1 VRHLPEIH
9 IRSFG
14 AVVSAQ
20 LHISDERWKA
30 LRRERTPI
38 PDPEH
43 ISLTIDTGAS
53 SSWIR
58 SAYLKKLGIFQPR
71 SWEDVVTTGGVVE
84 RQPLYEVCLILGVE
98 GTPLAK
104 RFNTLFGV
112 NEFED
117 EPHDGL
123 LGRNEL
129 RHLQFV
135 WNGPAE
141 SVRISYD

>member
-1 VRHLPEIH
+1 MRQHPEIQ

-14 AVVSAQ
+14 ALVSAQ
-20 LHISDERWKA
+20 LYISDERWRA
-30 LRRERTPI
+30 LRRAGQPVPE
-38 PDPEH
+38 PEH
-43 ISLTIDTGAS
+43 ISLTLDTGAT

-58 SAYLKKLGIFQPR
+58 PAYLKKLGILQPR
-71 SWEDVVTTGGVVE
+71 SWFDVVTADGVVATE
-84 RQPLYEVCLILGVE
+84 PAYEVSLILGGV
-98 GTPLAK
+98 GTPLTK
-104 RFNTLFGV
+104 KFNTLFGCRD
-112 NEFED
+112 FED

-141 SVRISYD
+141 SVRMSYD